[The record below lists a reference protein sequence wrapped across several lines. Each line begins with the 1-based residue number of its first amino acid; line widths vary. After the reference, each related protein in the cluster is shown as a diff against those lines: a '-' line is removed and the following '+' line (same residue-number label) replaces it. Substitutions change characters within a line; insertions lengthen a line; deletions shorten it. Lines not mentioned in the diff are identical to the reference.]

1 MTNDQNAR
9 QESKSKND
17 LTNDLTGQA
26 ADPAGES
33 RQNEKAIGV
42 GYGKDTGSQSGDSTT
57 AGGRE
62 GKFSEQE
69 NRDDEGLDTDWSP
82 GADQPRS

>member
-1 MTNDQNAR
+1 MTNDQDTQKDKN
-9 QESKSKND
+9 SKEE
-17 LTNDLTGQA
+17 LTNDLTGH
-26 ADPAGES
+26 ERS
-33 RQNEKAIGV
+33 EKEKAIGV

-69 NRDDEGLDTDWSP
+69 NRDEEGLDTDWSP
-82 GADQPRS
+82 GANQPRS

>member
-1 MTNDQNAR
+1 MTSDQNR
-9 QESKSKND
+9 QKNSKEA
-17 LTNDLTGQA
+17 LTNDLTGHER
-26 ADPAGES
+26 GES
-33 RQNEKAIGV
+33 EKAIGV

-69 NRDDEGLDTDWSP
+69 NRDEEGLDTDWSP
-82 GADQPRS
+82 GANQPRS